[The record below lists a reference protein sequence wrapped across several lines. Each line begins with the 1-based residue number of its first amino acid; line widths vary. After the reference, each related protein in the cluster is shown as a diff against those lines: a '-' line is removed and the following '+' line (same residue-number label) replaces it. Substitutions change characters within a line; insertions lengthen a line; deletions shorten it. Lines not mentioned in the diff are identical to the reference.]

1 MKISSR
7 EDVEAPID
15 QVFSVVSDF
24 SKLQDHM
31 QRRGVEIVEDAT
43 GPEAGVGHRWSAR
56 FTWRGRARELDA
68 ELAALEPG
76 QGYTINSHSSG
87 VSCTT
92 VVDLVALSKTRTRIL
107 VSLDLRPTTLSSR
120 LLVQSLKLAKGKL
133 TNRLKQRM
141 GVLARR
147 IESANG

>member
-24 SKLQDHM
+24 SKFREHM
-31 QRRGVEIVEDAT
+31 QERGVEIVEDAT
-43 GPEAGVGHRWSAR
+43 GPEAGVGHRWSAK
-56 FTWRGRARELDA
+56 FNWRGRARALDA
-68 ELAALEPG
+68 ELTELEPG
-76 QGYTINSHSSG
+76 QGYTIMSHSSG
-87 VSCTT
+87 VNCTT

-133 TNRLKQRM
+133 AARLKERM
-141 GVLARR
+141 AVLARR
-147 IESANG
+147 IEGGIG

>member
-15 QVFSVVSDF
+15 HVFSVVSDF
-24 SKLQDHM
+24 SKFKDHM

-43 GPEAGVGHRWSAR
+43 GPEAGVGHRWSAK

-68 ELAALEPG
+68 ELTELKPG
-76 QGYTINSHSSG
+76 QGYTILSHSSG
-87 VSCTT
+87 VNCTT

-133 TNRLKQRM
+133 TSRLKQRM
-141 GVLARR
+141 EVLSHR
-147 IESANG
+147 IEGGSV